1 MRDLSL
7 RALLLLA
14 AVALAAAFL
23 ASLALVSSQSS
34 TAAPTGQLQVYG
46 TR

>member
-7 RALLLLA
+7 RTLLLA

-23 ASLALVSSQSS
+23 ASLTLVSSQST
-34 TAAPTGQLQVYG
+34 TAVPTGQPQVYG

>member
-7 RALLLLA
+7 RALALLA
-14 AVALAAAFL
+14 AVALVAAFL
-23 ASLALVSSQSS
+23 ASLTLVSSQSS
-34 TAAPTGQLQVYG
+34 TAVPTGELQVYG

>member
-1 MRDLSL
+1 MRDVSL

-14 AVALAAAFL
+14 AVALVAAFL
-23 ASLALVSSQSS
+23 ASLTLVAGQSGS
-34 TAAPTGQLQVYG
+34 AAPTGELQVYG